1 MSATYALKTTK
12 SVTNIVWGAEYLKD
26 AVKREFD
33 YASYEAM
40 CNYVI
45 NSVDED
51 AVTVEFTVVGTKEAI
66 SGFMNMVWG
75 EPTVDS
81 ELELVGEH

>member
-12 SVTNIVWGAEYLKD
+12 SVTNLIWGAEYLKD

-33 YASYEAM
+33 YTSYEVM
-40 CNYVI
+40 CGYVI

-51 AVTVEFTVVGTKEAI
+51 AVTADFTVVGTKDAI
-66 SGFMNMVWG
+66 NDFMNMIWG
-75 EPTVDS
+75 ESVEDS